1 MDVIEMTRKLGVT
14 IQEDNRFK
22 TMQAAETAMDADE
35 ELQAIS
41 AEMDALQTQFN
52 MLQMEQSTDEAQM
65 EKLSKDFELK
75 YRELMANETMA
86 AFNVARGEV
95 DALMNDVMQI
105 LYLSVNGED
114 PMTAQ
119 PSEELLQAMQS
130 GQLA

>member
-14 IQEDNRFK
+14 IQEDPRYK
-22 TMQAAETAMDADE
+22 TMQAAKAAIDTDE

-41 AEMDALQTQFN
+41 AEMDSLQTQFN
-52 MLQMEQSTDEAQM
+52 MLQMEQSTDEAQI

-75 YRELMANETMA
+75 YRELMANDTMA
-86 AFNVARGEV
+86 AYNVARGEV
-95 DALMNDVMQI
+95 DSLMNDVMQI